1 MFNEG
6 YSLADLAAATGN
18 NDGFGA
24 NNGAWWIIILFL
36 FCFMGGGNGYF
47 GNRCGYG
54 CDEKPATANEVQNQ
68 FNFAALERQNNENIA
83 AVKESAYDVTGAVK
97 DMGYMNSA
105 AIRDVGA
112 LVAQNGYQISQCCC
126 ETNRNID
133 SVKYD
138 ALLNT
143 QNIMQNDCQNTQKI
157 LDAITC
163 NRMAD
168 MQNQINQLQLQSA
181 LCGVMRYPMAT
192 TYTAGLAPY
201 IGFQGCGCNSCA

>member
-54 CDEKPATANEVQNQ
+54 CYEKPATANEVQNQ

-83 AVKESAYDVTGAVK
+83 AVKD
-97 DMGYMNSA
+97 
-105 AIRDVGA
+105 
-112 LVAQNGYQISQCCC
+112 
-126 ETNRNID
+126 
-133 SVKYD
+133 
-138 ALLNT
+138 
-143 QNIMQNDCQNTQKI
+143 
-157 LDAITC
+157 
-163 NRMAD
+163 
-168 MQNQINQLQLQSA
+168 
-181 LCGVMRYPMAT
+181 P
-192 TYTAGLAPY
+192 
-201 IGFQGCGCNSCA
+201 

>member
-1 MFNEG
+1 
-6 YSLADLAAATGN
+6 
-18 NDGFGA
+18 
-24 NNGAWWIIILFL
+24 
-36 FCFMGGGNGYF
+36 
-47 GNRCGYG
+47 
-54 CDEKPATANEVQNQ
+54 
-68 FNFAALERQNNENIA
+68 
-83 AVKESAYDVTGAVK
+83 
-97 DMGYMNSA
+97 MNSA
-105 AIRDVGA
+105 AIRDIGA
-112 LVAQNGYQISQCCC
+112 LVAQNGYQMSQCCC

-192 TYTAGLAPY
+192 TYTAGYAPY
-201 IGFQGCGCNSCA
+201 FGNNCGCSGQF

>member
-6 YSLADLAAATGN
+6 YSLADLAAATN

-36 FCFMGGGNGYF
+36 FCFMGGGNGFF
-47 GNRCGYG
+47 GNRGYG
-54 CDEKPATANEVQNQ
+54 CDGKPATTDEVQNQ
-68 FNFAALERQNNENIA
+68 FNFAALERQNNEINA

-97 DMGYMNSA
+97 DIGYMNSS

-112 LVAQNGYQISQCCC
+112 LVAQNGYQMSQCCC

-143 QNIMQNDCQNTQKI
+143 QNIMQNNCQNTQKI

-192 TYTAGLAPY
+192 TYTAGFAPY
-201 IGFQGCGCNSCA
+201 IGFQGCGCNTCA

>member
-54 CDEKPATANEVQNQ
+54 CNDTPATTNEVQSQ
-68 FNFAALERQNNENIA
+68 FNFAALERQNNEIIA
-83 AVKESAYDVTGAVK
+83 AVKEGAYDVTGAVK

-105 AIRDVGA
+105 AIRDIGA
-112 LVAQNGYQISQCCC
+112 LVAQNGYQMSQCCC

>member
-54 CDEKPATANEVQNQ
+54 YDGKPATTDEVQNQ
-68 FNFAALERQNNENIA
+68 FNFAALERQNNEIIA
-83 AVKESAYDVTGAVK
+83 AVKENAYDVTGAVK
-97 DMGYMNSA
+97 DMGYMNSS
-105 AIRDVGA
+105 AIRDIGA
-112 LVAQNGYQISQCCC
+112 LVAQNGYQMSQCCC

-181 LCGVMRYPMAT
+181 LCGVMRYPTAT

>member
-6 YSLADLAAATGN
+6 YSLADLAAATN
-18 NDGFGA
+18 NDGFGG
-24 NNGAWWIIILFL
+24 NNSAWWIIILFL
-36 FCFMGGGNGYF
+36 FCFMGGGNGFF
-47 GNRCGYG
+47 GNRGCG
-54 CDEKPATANEVQNQ
+54 CDGKPATTDEVQNQ
-68 FNFAALERQNNENIA
+68 FNFAALERQNNETIA
-83 AVKESAYDVTGAVK
+83 AVKEGAYNVTGAVK
-97 DMGYMNSA
+97 DMGYMNSS

-112 LVAQNGYQISQCCC
+112 LVAQNGYQMSQCCC
-126 ETNRNID
+126 ELSRGID

-138 ALLNT
+138 ALLNI

-201 IGFQGCGCNSCA
+201 IGFQGCGCNPCA

>member
-36 FCFMGGGNGYF
+36 FCFMGGGNGFF

-54 CDEKPATANEVQNQ
+54 CDGKPATTDEVQNQ
-68 FNFAALERQNNENIA
+68 FNFAALERQNNEIMA
-83 AVKESAYDVTGAVK
+83 AIKEGAYDVTGAVK
-97 DMGYMNSA
+97 DMGYMNSS

-112 LVAQNGYQISQCCC
+112 LVAQNGYQMSQCCC
-126 ETNRNID
+126 ELSRGID
-133 SVKYD
+133 SAKYD

-181 LCGVMRYPMAT
+181 LCGVMKYPMAT
-192 TYTAGLAPY
+192 TYTAGFAPY
-201 IGFQGCGCNSCA
+201 IGFQGCGCNTCA